1 MRSARFS
8 QLASRME
15 QTLARCAERPDE
27 RAIHHVRTG
36 SRRLDAALDALERET
51 GRTAEMRKSAAKLRK
66 LLKAVRHKAGRV
78 RDLDVHRGLLGKLRG
93 AGEEAAEGEVWQEI
107 AALDWE
113 LERQRGLRALK
124 FQQKAGGWRNKLER
138 RSEALLQAARKAGDP
153 PARDKDADLAL
164 ESFAGLCRE
173 IPVLDLGNLHDFR
186 KGAKHARYLA
196 EGGEDERSRR
206 IAKRLKRVQDTIGV
220 WHDWLELTAEAQE
233 AAGGR
238 VTELVQRL
246 EAKREREL
254 RSALKTTERVRLE
267 LLSEWEH
274 WSRGR
279 AESQAAQVKSAL
291 KKTA

>member
-1 MRSARFS
+1 
-8 QLASRME
+8 ME
-15 QTLARCAERPDE
+15 QTLARCAETPDE

-36 SRRLDAALDALERET
+36 SRRVDAALDALERET
-51 GRTAEMRKSAAKLRK
+51 GKTAEMRKSAAKLRK
-66 LLKAVRHKAGRV
+66 LLKKVRHRAGKV
-78 RDLDVHRGLLGKLRG
+78 RDLDVHRGLLRKLD
-93 AGEEAAEGEVWQEI
+93 AEGEAAAGVEVRQEI
-107 AALDWE
+107 AALDRE
-113 LERQRGLRALK
+113 LEQQRERRAVK
-124 FQQKAGGWRNKLER
+124 FQQKAGGWRSKLER
-138 RSEALLQAARKAGDP
+138 RSEALLHAAQEAGDP
-153 PARDKDADLAL
+153 PAQSNEAELAL
-164 ESFAGLCRE
+164 VSFAGLCRE
-173 IPVLDLGNLHDFR
+173 IPVLELENLHDFR

-274 WSRGR
+274 WPRGR
-279 AESQAAQVKSAL
+279 AESRVAKVKSAL